1 MSFSKEKFLSLPG
14 RNQAKKLAD
23 LIAAF
28 LEGGNAQNL
37 VELRRLAGWR
47 ENSPAIPES
56 PSRHFLAEFYTALRN
71 EAGLGFE
78 QKVTDALAAVDTDLS
93 TPRSEPLPWWVC
105 LHNGRS
111 AFNAGSVI
119 RTADCFGFSG
129 VLLSGYTAKT
139 ENRAL
144 KSAAMGTEEWFPVE
158 YAADPETWLSARGG
172 ERPTVV
178 ALETGPDAVDMGEF
192 SWPDYGLLL
201 LGNEELGLSPE
212 LLEVADAKVRI
223 PMYGRKNSLNLAN
236 AFAVA
241 AWEIRRRHES

>member
-1 MSFSKEKFLSLPG
+1 MSFSKEKFLSLPS

-28 LEGGNAQNL
+28 LKEGRTEYL
-37 VELRRLAGWR
+37 SELRRLADWR
-47 ENSPAIPES
+47 KIPTKIPDH
-56 PSRHFLAEFYTALRN
+56 PSLHFLTELYASLRT

-78 QKVTDALAAVDTDLS
+78 QSLTDVLAAADADRS
-93 TPRSEPLPWWVC
+93 APRSMPLPWWVC

-129 VLLSGYTAKT
+129 VVLSGYTAKT
-139 ENRAL
+139 DNKSL
-144 KSAAMGTEEWFPVE
+144 QSAAMGAEKWIPVTHTPEPEEWLASRSGE
-158 YAADPETWLSARGG
+158 KLS
-172 ERPTVV
+172 VV
-178 ALETGPDAVDMGEF
+178 ALETTADAVAIDEF
-192 SWPDYGLLL
+192 EWPTAGLLL
-201 LGNEELGLSPE
+201 LGNEELGLPAE
-212 LLEVADAKVRI
+212 LLELADVKVQI

-241 AWEIRRRHES
+241 SWEIRRKHEA